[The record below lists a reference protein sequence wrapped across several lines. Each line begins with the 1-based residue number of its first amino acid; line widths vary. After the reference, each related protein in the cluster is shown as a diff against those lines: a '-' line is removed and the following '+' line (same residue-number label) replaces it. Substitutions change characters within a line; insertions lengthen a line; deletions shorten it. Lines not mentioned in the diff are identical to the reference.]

1 MFTKRIKLFKL
12 FGFQVSIDLSW
23 FFLVALITW
32 SLASGV
38 FPNYFQDLQAPV
50 YWIMGFAG
58 AMGLFVSVVIHE
70 FAHSIV
76 ARNNGMHMHGITLF
90 VFGGVAEMHDEPPS
104 PQVEFR
110 MAIVG
115 PLTSIVVGAV
125 FFGLGVL
132 LRQGGMQ
139 GSVWGVLF
147 YLGLVNG
154 ALALFNLIPAF
165 PLDGGR
171 VLRSLVWRSENQD
184 LVSATRITSTIGRVF
199 AFLLIGFGVF
209 NLFLGNFIGGMWWF
223 IIGLFLN
230 NAAQASFRQ
239 VYIRKY
245 LEGQKVSRFMKQNP
259 VTVPGSTSV
268 RDLVENYIY
277 RYHYKMFPVVDD
289 GELKG
294 CVTTKQLSGL
304 DKEEWDTRTVADLA
318 AGCGRENTVSP
329 DADAPQV
336 LQLMRRNGQSR
347 MMVTE
352 GGRLAGIITLKDLLE
367 YVSTRAELERQ

>member
-1 MFTKRIKLFKL
+1 MISKKLKLFKL
-12 FGFQVSIDLSW
+12 FGFQVSIDVSW
-23 FFLVALITW
+23 FLLVALITW

-38 FPNYFQDLQAPV
+38 FPNYFQDLSTV
-50 YWIMGFAG
+50 TYWLMGFAG
-58 AMGLFVSVVIHE
+58 AMGLFVSVVTHE
-70 FAHSIV
+70 FAHSVV
-76 ARNNGMHMHGITLF
+76 ARRHGMPMRGITLF
-90 VFGGVAEMHDEPPS
+90 VFGGVAEMEDEPPS

-110 MAIVG
+110 MAVVG
-115 PLTSIVVGAV
+115 PVTSIVVG
-125 FFGLGVL
+125 GLFYGLAVL
-132 LRQGGMQ
+132 LRQGGFP

-147 YLGLVNG
+147 YLGLING

-184 LVSATRITSTIGRVF
+184 LVSATRITSTIGRAF

-209 NLFLGNFIGGMWWF
+209 NLFMGNFIGGMWWF

-230 NAAQASFRQ
+230 NAAQASFTQ

-245 LEGQKVSRFMKQNP
+245 LEGQKVSRFMKRNP
-259 VTVPGSTSV
+259 VTVPSSTSV
-268 RDLVENYIY
+268 RELVENYIY

-294 CVTTKQLSGL
+294 CITTKQLSDV
-304 DKEEWDTRTVADLA
+304 DKEEWEEKTVADLA
-318 AGCGRENTVSP
+318 SKCGRENTVSP
-329 DADAPQV
+329 DSEAPRV
-336 LQLMRRNGQSR
+336 LQQMRRNGQSR

-352 GGRLAGIITLKDLLE
+352 GGRLVGIITLKDLLE
-367 YVSTRAELERQ
+367 YVSTRAELERR